1 MRASELRDV
10 IYNPIWTSKVLHYF
24 LSGTTISGPPK
35 IKTEMLCLFPL
46 IFNDSMMQLLS
57 RANSASSFYSL
68 FETKRNIDSKLL
80 FIDIIR
86 EIVAFREIACE
97 ALIYLANQINLSIG
111 EFIEILDVVNYA
123 DINDAL
129 MQKQC
134 KAAFYWGH
142 VLAKED
148 CTTLFIKLGILEL

>member
-80 FIDIIR
+80 FIDINR

-97 ALIYLANQINLSIG
+97 ALIYLANQINLRCKLVSLPLVSVHG
-111 EFIEILDVVNYA
+111 FIVRNLQSKRRTHRSSSSNRP
-123 DINDAL
+123 
-129 MQKQC
+129 
-134 KAAFYWGH
+134 
-142 VLAKED
+142 
-148 CTTLFIKLGILEL
+148 T

>member
-68 FETKRNIDSKLL
+68 FEKPGTNVLGFSFLERSLIYEKETNNCKLNTCNDNWCWNLFLL
-80 FIDIIR
+80 FNKR
-86 EIVAFREIACE
+86 R
-97 ALIYLANQINLSIG
+97 
-111 EFIEILDVVNYA
+111 
-123 DINDAL
+123 
-129 MQKQC
+129 
-134 KAAFYWGH
+134 
-142 VLAKED
+142 KE
-148 CTTLFIKLGILEL
+148 